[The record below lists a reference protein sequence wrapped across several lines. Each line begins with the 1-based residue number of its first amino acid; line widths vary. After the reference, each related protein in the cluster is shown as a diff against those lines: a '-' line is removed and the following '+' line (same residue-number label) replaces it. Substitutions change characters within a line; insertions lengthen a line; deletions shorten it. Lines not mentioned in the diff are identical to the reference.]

1 MDAMV
6 SVPVAPAEILHF
18 GIYSLDLWRKDVS
31 CGEKTTRLTPAEAV
45 IFRKLGE
52 HIGNYV
58 PHIEMAVTYADY
70 FQLRL
75 RDLKDVNTMA
85 VTVNRLKRKL
95 SMINPSGV
103 SGILIKRKVGYTL
116 EVSAPSVAPV

>member
-1 MDAMV
+1 MDATV
-6 SVPVAPAEILHF
+6 SVPAAPAEILHF

-31 CGEKTTRLTPAEAV
+31 CGEKTTRLTSAEAV
-45 IFRKLGE
+45 IFRTLGE

-75 RDLKDVNTMA
+75 RDLQDVNTMA

-95 SMINPSGV
+95 RTINPTGT

-116 EVSAPSVAPV
+116 EVSAPPTAPV